1 MSRHKIDGVRSQAP
15 FADEEVIRREV
26 ERLKR
31 TARDL
36 RIGLENLTDLARRG
50 EHVEDRRVKHGA
62 KLARVENRIF
72 QLRQRRM
79 L

>member
-1 MSRHKIDGVRSQAP
+1 MSRHKTDGVRSWDP
-15 FADEEVIRREV
+15 VGNDENVRREV

-31 TARDL
+31 QARDI

-50 EHVEDRRVKHGA
+50 EDVKHRRVKHGA
-62 KLARVENRIF
+62 KLALVENRIF